1 MTAGPLI
8 PEALRLPAAPL
19 LAAVDQA
26 AHDRRTSVSDLLGN
40 SGQKAYA
47 RARAAGTATLAQVE
61 AVCDRLG
68 CHPYELYGPAYQRL
82 ALASGSGPL
91 EPEVTVT
98 AWHQAACA
106 RPGCHQPDPAR
117 RAGRAGR
124 RRRPVLRRLLRPRP
138 PPDPARR
145 GDPRGHRRAGQEG
158 AGRMTDRSA
167 IEWTQATWNPVTGCD
182 RISPGCQHCY
192 ALTLAKRL
200 KAMGQAKYQTDGRPP
215 TSGPGFGVAAHP
227 HAQRAAALAAAPA

>member
-1 MTAGPLI
+1 MTAGTLV

-26 AHDRRTSVSDLLGN
+26 AHDRRTSVSDLLGK

-98 AWHQAACA
+98 AWHQAGLRPA
-106 RPGCHQPDPAR
+106 RLRPADPAR

-124 RRRPVLRRLLRPRP
+124 RRRPVLCRLLRPRS
-138 PPDPARR
+138 
-145 GDPRGHRRAGQEG
+145 GHGG
-158 AGRMTDRSA
+158 
-167 IEWTQATWNPVTGCD
+167 
-182 RISPGCQHCY
+182 
-192 ALTLAKRL
+192 
-200 KAMGQAKYQTDGRPP
+200 
-215 TSGPGFGVAAHP
+215 
-227 HAQRAAALAAAPA
+227 